1 MLKSLTIQNY
11 ALIETLEMQPSGHL
25 NIITGETGA
34 GKSIMLGAVGL
45 LVGQRSD
52 TKALL
57 RDDKKCVVEGVFDI
71 QKYRLTP
78 LFDRH
83 EIDFEPECIIR
94 REISPSGK
102 SRAFVNDT
110 PVTLNVLKELG
121 SHLLDVHSQHENL
134 QLSKQTYQLE
144 VLDAFA
150 VSDKQLSQYQ
160 AAFGVFV
167 EKQKALH
174 ALEQMAAKG
183 AEDLD
188 YKTFLL
194 DELEKA
200 NLDDLDQDHLEKELS
215 ELENAEEIKTQ
226 LAQAYQML
234 EGEEMAGLT
243 LLNEAKNAIS
253 GLTSYS
259 EDIQKIYE
267 RIESQWL
274 ELRDIAQEIDRKAE
288 QTLIDP
294 EKTQALRDQLDLLY
308 KLQKKHGVLGVEPL
322 IQLRD
327 QLQQEVNKTA
337 HLDEEIDKAKTELES
352 SEKQMLEAGQ
362 ILREARQLAAQDLAD
377 KIEAIIRK
385 IGIENGTV
393 EIGVHPSSPSPRG
406 LDTVDIRFSANKGFK
421 PVEVSQVASG
431 GEFSRLIFAIKYLL
445 AGKKAM
451 PTVIFDEIDTGV
463 SGEIALQMAD
473 MMKKMS
479 ENHQVISISHLPQ
492 FAARGNAHYF
502 VYKDHEADISLSK
515 MRKLETEDRIAE
527 IAKMIGGKEPS
538 SSAYSSAKELMGI
551 S

>member
-385 IGIENGTV
+385 IGIENGLPP
-393 EIGVHPSSPSPRG
+393 GPRYG
-406 LDTVDIRFSANKGFK
+406 
-421 PVEVSQVASG
+421 
-431 GEFSRLIFAIKYLL
+431 
-445 AGKKAM
+445 
-451 PTVIFDEIDTGV
+451 
-463 SGEIALQMAD
+463 
-473 MMKKMS
+473 
-479 ENHQVISISHLPQ
+479 
-492 FAARGNAHYF
+492 
-502 VYKDHEADISLSK
+502 
-515 MRKLETEDRIAE
+515 
-527 IAKMIGGKEPS
+527 
-538 SSAYSSAKELMGI
+538 
-551 S
+551 